1 MPRKILK
8 RLLEELNGWFKQKT
22 QTNQQELGGQPQST
36 EPGNIN
42 EDVLGLIRNLS
53 EMVQRITR
61 AGFRS
66 VIIIDAL
73 NKVDDTG
80 KTAKVIYIFI
90 KKKNV
95 CAVSHSRNTETTNTD
110 DMVICKHE
118 KYLNSYRFSTT

>member
-90 KKKNV
+90 KKK
-95 CAVSHSRNTETTNTD
+95 CLCGLPFKEYRN
-110 DMVICKHE
+110 
-118 KYLNSYRFSTT
+118 YQYR

>member
-22 QTNQQELGGQPQST
+22 QTNQQELGGQPQSI

-42 EDVLGLIRNLS
+42 EDVLGLIRDLS

-61 AGFRS
+61 AGFRT

-73 NKVDDTG
+73 NKVDDSG
-80 KTAKVIYIFI
+80 KTAKVQ
-90 KKKNV
+90 KKFKK
-95 CAVSHSRNTETTNTD
+95 
-110 DMVICKHE
+110 I
-118 KYLNSYRFSTT
+118 